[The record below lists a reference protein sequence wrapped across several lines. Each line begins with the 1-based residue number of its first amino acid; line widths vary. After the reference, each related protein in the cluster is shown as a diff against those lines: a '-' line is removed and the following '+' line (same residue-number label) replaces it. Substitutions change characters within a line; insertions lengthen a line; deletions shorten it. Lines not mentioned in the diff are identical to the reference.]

1 MLELSKYHGCG
12 NDFLFAHAAAVEGL
26 DPAALASAAC
36 DRHTGI
42 GADGLIVVEP
52 EPLTMRYY
60 NADGSVAPMCGNG
73 IRCFAR
79 FCLDEGIVEADEFP
93 VRTGAGVKT
102 VRIVSREPF
111 SARVDMGAP
120 DYDPAAIHVA
130 PGRPTWGFEL
140 EALGRTARL
149 YSFFMST
156 VHTVWFVEDAM
167 DDSLLPAAGAIHRHP
182 MFQEKT
188 NVNLAQVVDASTLR
202 MRTWERGA
210 GLTLA
215 CGTGACA
222 AALAARK
229 LGLCGGEVDVLLP
242 KGRLHISI
250 GPDER
255 VQMTGPARRVAKG
268 TFFPDFPDFTDFTE
282 AERED

>member
-1 MLELSKYHGCG
+1 MIELSKYHGCG
-12 NDFLFAHAAAVEGL
+12 NDFLLAHAGAVEGR
-26 DPAALASAAC
+26 DAAALAVAAC
-36 DRHTGI
+36 DRRTGI

-52 EPLTMRYY
+52 EPLTMRFY
-60 NADGSVAPMCGNG
+60 NADGSRAPMCGNG
-73 IRCFAR
+73 IRCFAK
-79 FCLDEGIVEADEFP
+79 FCLDEGVVEADEFP
-93 VRTGAGVKT
+93 VRTGAGTKT

-111 SARVDMGAP
+111 LACVGMGAP
-120 DYDPAAIHVA
+120 DYDPAAIHVSS
-130 PGRPTWGFEL
+130 GPTWGFEL

-156 VHTVWFVEDAM
+156 VHTVWFVGDAM
-167 DDSLLPAAGAIHRHP
+167 DDSLLPAAEAIHRHP

-188 NVNLAQVVDASTLR
+188 NVNLVQVVDEATIR

-222 AALAARK
+222 SALAARK

-242 KGRLHISI
+242 KGRLHISV

-255 VQMTGPARRVAKG
+255 VQMTGPARRIAKG
-268 TFFPDFPDFTDFTE
+268 TYF
-282 AERED
+282 AEEGD